1 MKKSLLAVSLLLT
14 TALPAFAEG
23 QLNLFNWG
31 DYTSPELL
39 KKFEA
44 ETGIKVTV
52 TDYDSNDTAL
62 AKVSAGGAG
71 FDLVVPSAHFVQI
84 YVEKGLIQKL
94 DATKLKNKANIAPE
108 WANVPWDNGRE
119 YTIPWQWGSTG
130 ISLDTSVYNG
140 DANTSELFLNPP
152 EELKGK
158 INVVPEMNEIVNLAV
173 MWAGGQPC
181 SEDVE
186 VLKKARDALMNAKP
200 FWASMDYGTTEKMAN
215 GDWAASVNW
224 SGETFRARLVNP
236 NVVYGYPKEGYPLW
250 MDSVALLTEAQNVEE
265 AYKFLD
271 FIMLPENAALISAF
285 ARYPNG
291 ITGSEAFMPADMQTA
306 PEVIIPEASRAAGH
320 FLPTC
325 SGKAMEYMTAI
336 WTDLQK

>member
-1 MKKSLLAVSLLLT
+1 MKNTLLGLSLLLCST
-14 TALPAFAEG
+14 SLAAAEE
-23 QLNLFNWG
+23 LHLFNWG

-39 KKFEA
+39 SKFEA
-44 ETGIKVTV
+44 ETGIRVTT

-62 AKVSAGGAG
+62 AKISAGGTG

-84 YVEKGLIQKL
+84 YVEKGLVQKL
-94 DATKLKNKANIAPE
+94 DLTRLPHHGNIKPE
-108 WANVPWDNGRE
+108 WMDVEWDKGRE
-119 YTIPWQWGSTG
+119 YSIPWQWGSTG
-130 ISLDTSVYNG
+130 ISVDTAVYSG
-140 DANTSELFLNPP
+140 DANTSDIFLNPP
-152 EELKGK
+152 DALKGK

-173 MWAGGQPC
+173 MWAGGKPC

-186 VLKKARDALMNAKP
+186 VLKKARDALMNAKQY
-200 FWASMDYGTTEKMAN
+200 WISMDYGTTEKMAN
-215 GDWAASVNW
+215 GEWAASVNW
-224 SGETFRARLVNP
+224 SGETFRARLANA

-250 MDSVALLTEAQNVEE
+250 MDSVMLLSDAQNVDA

-291 ITGSEAFMPADMQTA
+291 ITGAEAFMPADMQTA
-306 PEVIIPEASRAAGH
+306 PEVVIPEASRAAGH

-325 SGKAMEYMTAI
+325 AGKSMDYMTAI
-336 WTDLQK
+336 WTELQK

>member
-1 MKKSLLAVSLLLT
+1 MKNTLLGLSLLLCST
-14 TALPAFAEG
+14 SLAAAEE
-23 QLNLFNWG
+23 LHLFNWG

-39 KKFEA
+39 SKFEA
-44 ETGIKVTV
+44 ETGIRVTT

-62 AKVSAGGAG
+62 AKISAGGTG

-84 YVEKGLIQKL
+84 YVEKGLVQKL
-94 DATKLKNKANIAPE
+94 DLTRLPHHGNIKPE
-108 WANVPWDNGRE
+108 WMEVEWDKGRE
-119 YTIPWQWGSTG
+119 YSIPWQWGSTG
-130 ISLDTSVYNG
+130 ISVDTAVYSG
-140 DANTSELFLNPP
+140 DANTSDIFLNPP
-152 EELKGK
+152 DALKGK

-173 MWAGGQPC
+173 MWAGGKPC

-186 VLKKARDALMNAKP
+186 VLKKARDALMNAKQY
-200 FWASMDYGTTEKMAN
+200 WISMDYGTTEKMAN
-215 GDWAASVNW
+215 GEWAASVNW
-224 SGETFRARLVNP
+224 SGETFRARLANA

-250 MDSVALLTEAQNVEE
+250 MDSVMLLSDAQNVDA

-291 ITGSEAFMPADMQTA
+291 ITGAEAFMPADMQTA
-306 PEVIIPEASRAAGH
+306 PEVVIPEASRAAGH

-325 SGKAMEYMTAI
+325 AGKSMDYMTAI
-336 WTDLQK
+336 WTELQK

>member
-1 MKKSLLAVSLLLT
+1 MKKPLLALSLLLST
-14 TALPAFAEG
+14 TSIAAAEG

-39 KKFEA
+39 EKFEK

-62 AKVSAGGAG
+62 AKVSAGGG
-71 FDLVVPSAHFVQI
+71 GYDLVVPSAHFVQI

-94 DATKLKNKANIAPE
+94 DLSKLPHHSNIAPE
-108 WANVPWDNGRE
+108 WMDVEWDKGRN
-119 YTIPWQWGSTG
+119 YTIPWQWGTTG
-130 ISLDTSVYNG
+130 ISVDTSIYKG
-140 DANTSELFLNPP
+140 DPNTSEIFLNPP

-158 INVVPEMNEIVNLAV
+158 INVVPEMNEVVGLAV
-173 MWAGGQPC
+173 MWAGGKPC
-181 SEDVE
+181 TEDVA
-186 VLKKARDALMNAKP
+186 VLKKAHDALINARQY
-200 FWASMDYGTTEKMAN
+200 WISMDYGTTERMAN

-224 SGETFRARLVNP
+224 SGETFRSRLKNP

-250 MDSVALLTEAQNVEE
+250 MDSVALLSDAKNVDE

-271 FIMLPENAALISAF
+271 FISLPENAALISAF

-291 ITGSEAFMPADMQTA
+291 ISGSTEFMPADMATA
-306 PEVIIPEASRAAGH
+306 PEVNIPAEFKAAGH
-320 FLPTC
+320 FLPAC
-325 SGKAMEYMTAI
+325 SGKALDYMTAI

>member
-1 MKKSLLAVSLLLT
+1 MRKPLAALAVLLCSTGLAT
-14 TALPAFAEG
+14 AEG

-39 KKFEA
+39 EKFKA
-44 ETGIKVTV
+44 ETGITVTV

-62 AKVSAGGAG
+62 AKIAAGGHG

-84 YVEKGLIQKL
+84 YVEQGLIQKL
-94 DATKLKNKANIAPE
+94 DPAKLANKGNIAAE
-108 WANVPWDNGRE
+108 WADVSWDPKRE
-119 YTIPWQWGSTG
+119 YTVPWQWGSTG
-130 ISLDTSVYNG
+130 ISVDTSIYKG
-140 DANTSELFLNPP
+140 DPNTSEVFLNPP
-152 EELKGK
+152 PELHGK
-158 INVVPEMNEIVNLAV
+158 INVVPEMNDIVNLAV
-173 MWAGGQPC
+173 MWAGGEPC

-186 VLKKARDALMNAKP
+186 VLKKAHDALVNAKQY
-200 FWASMDYGTTEKMAN
+200 WASMDYGTTEHMAN
-215 GDWAASVNW
+215 GDWYASVNW
-224 SGETFRARLVNP
+224 SGETLRSRLKNP
-236 NVVYGYPKEGYPLW
+236 NVAYGYPKEGYPLW
-250 MDSVALLTEAQNVEE
+250 MDSVALLSEAQNVDE

-291 ITGSEAFMPADMQTA
+291 IAGSIEFMPEDMRNA
-306 PEVIIPEASRAAGH
+306 PEVVIPEASRAAGH

-325 SGKAMEYMTAI
+325 KGKAMEYMTAI